1 MDKIIALKHRLEDL
15 LSKVELHV
23 FGSRARGDFYP
34 DSDLDLAIV
43 APDFDEKDERER
55 YDLIRE
61 DLREIFGATPV
72 DVVLYTPAEF
82 EEGTDAFL
90 PRLIEDEGICV

>member
-1 MDKIIALKHRLEDL
+1 MDKINALKNRLEDL

-61 DLREIFGATPV
+61 DLHEIFGATPV

-82 EEGTDAFL
+82 EEGADAFL
-90 PRLIEDEGICV
+90 PRLIEDEGSRV